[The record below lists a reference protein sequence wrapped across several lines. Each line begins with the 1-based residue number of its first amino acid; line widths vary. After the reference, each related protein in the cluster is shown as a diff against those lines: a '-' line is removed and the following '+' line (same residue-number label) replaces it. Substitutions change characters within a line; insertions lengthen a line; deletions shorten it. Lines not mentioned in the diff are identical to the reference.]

1 MKKNLYSWNKK
12 ADMLNIS
19 CTVYADST
27 EASSKSHPVCYF
39 QEIYKSVLKSY
50 GTSKSIGKS
59 FED

>member
-1 MKKNLYSWNKK
+1 
-12 ADMLNIS
+12 MLNIS